1 MDERRGSRRK
11 VDLRELG
18 KETIMTKRLILIT
31 TALAAILVSA
41 GPATAA
47 PQAGP
52 RMTLQVW
59 LERGGTL
66 WLTKRTVA
74 RTPGVARA
82 ALGQLF
88 AGPNAAEAAAG
99 VGSAVPAGTRLRG
112 ISTSGRTATVDVSR
126 AFAAAGG
133 RASVRMR
140 VAQLVFTATQFHT
153 IDRVRL
159 EVVGQTVHSIAG
171 VPVPQP
177 AAAANFYRLLP
188 MILVARPAIGARI
201 PAVVTVAGS
210 ADVFEAVVH
219 IRIRNAR
226 GRLVSAT
233 HVLATCGTGCRGT
246 YTAKL
251 TYHVLRRQ
259 RGTVVING
267 DSGGGTRLPVTRVPV
282 LLSVG

>member
-1 MDERRGSRRK
+1 
-11 VDLRELG
+11 
-18 KETIMTKRLILIT
+18 MTKRLVLIT
-31 TALAAILVSA
+31 AALAATLVSA
-41 GPATAA
+41 GPAAAA
-47 PQAGP
+47 PRAGP

-59 LERGGTL
+59 LERGGKL

-88 AGPNAAEAAAG
+88 AGPNAAETAAG
-99 VGSAVPAGTRLRG
+99 VGSAVPAGSRLRG
-112 ISTSGRTATVDVSR
+112 ISTSGRTATIDVSR

-140 VAQLVFTATQFHT
+140 LAQLVFTATQFHT

-159 EVVGQTVHSIAG
+159 EVAGQTVHSIAG
-171 VPVPQP
+171 GVPVPQP
-177 AAAANFYRLLP
+177 AVAANFYRLLP
-188 MILVARPAIGARI
+188 MILVVRPAIGARI

-219 IRIRNAR
+219 IRILNAR

-251 TYHVLRRQ
+251 TYHLLRRQ

-267 DSGGGTRLPVTRVPV
+267 DNGRGTRPPVTRVPV

>member
-1 MDERRGSRRK
+1 
-11 VDLRELG
+11 
-18 KETIMTKRLILIT
+18 MTKRLVLIT
-31 TALAAILVSA
+31 AALVAAFISV
-41 GPATAA
+41 GPAAGA

-59 LERGGTL
+59 LERGGKL

-74 RTPGVARA
+74 RTPGVASA
-82 ALGQLF
+82 AVRQLF
-88 AGPNAAEAAAG
+88 AGPNAAEAAAS
-99 VGSAVPAGTRLRG
+99 VGSAVPAGSRLRG

-140 VAQLVFTATQFHT
+140 LAQLTFTVTQFPT
-153 IDRVRL
+153 IDRVRV
-159 EVVGQTVHSIAG
+159 EVAGQIMHSIAG

-177 AAAANFYRLLP
+177 AAAPDFYRLVP
-188 MILVARPAIGARI
+188 MILVSRPVIGARI
-201 PAVVTVAGS
+201 PATITVTGS

-219 IRIRNAR
+219 VRILNAN
-226 GRLVSAT
+226 GRRLTAT

-246 YTAKL
+246 YKATL
-251 TYHVLRRQ
+251 TYHVLRKQ

-267 DSGGGTRLPVTRVPV
+267 DNGKGTQPPVTRVPV

>member
-1 MDERRGSRRK
+1 
-11 VDLRELG
+11 
-18 KETIMTKRLILIT
+18 MTKRLVLVTAALVAALIS
-31 TALAAILVSA
+31 V
-41 GPATAA
+41 GPAAAA

-59 LERGGTL
+59 LERGGKL

-74 RTPGVARA
+74 RTPGVASA
-82 ALGQLF
+82 AVKQLF
-88 AGPNAAEAAAG
+88 AGPNAAESAAA
-99 VGSAVPAGTRLRG
+99 VGSPVPAGSRLRG
-112 ISTSGRTATVDVSR
+112 ISTSGRTATIDVSR

-140 VAQLVFTATQFHT
+140 LAQLTFTATQFPT

-159 EVVGQTVHSIAG
+159 EVAGQIVHSIAG

-177 AAAANFYRLLP
+177 AAAPNFYRLVP
-188 MILVARPAIGARI
+188 MILVSRPAIGARI
-201 PAVVTVAGS
+201 PATITVTGS

-219 IRIRNAR
+219 IRIFSAR
-226 GRLVSAT
+226 GRLLTAT

-246 YTAKL
+246 YTATL

-259 RGTVVING
+259 RGTVLING
-267 DSGGGTRLPVTRVPV
+267 DNGKGTPPPVTRVPV